1 MKCFDFPHVDSVP
14 ESMASFSPMAEFI
27 PHQLDPSTEA
37 QQGLSPEE
45 LSPEELPGGKGN
57 NKRIN
62 KEKKETNKMQHY
74 EHIVEELFFSFKE
87 SFQKDYKSPNEHEKR
102 KNIFRHNMR

>member
-1 MKCFDFPHVDSVP
+1 
-14 ESMASFSPMAEFI
+14 MASFSPMAEFI

-37 QQGLSPEE
+37 QQGLSNG
-45 LSPEELPGGKGN
+45 ELPGGKEN
-57 NKRIN
+57 DKTID
-62 KEKKETNKMQHY
+62 KEKTEKKKTNKIQHY